1 MWNFFSYAIKNYLK
15 VIVLQNESIRKWQ
28 VLKLTEFINKKLES
42 DTWKTSTTRKLMARR
57 DDSRLLKTI
66 NYIIFF
72 IFIGIPR
79 VSFQSAALILALFIP
94 VGMAQAWKVS
104 SNDYLTDFLME
115 LPRYL
120 INDGFNEMYLMS
132 SHILLPL
139 AYCICPL
146 ILYSQIKLFKQIN
159 REIPFLIKVKSLER
173 QNNKNLANL
182 NQARSE
188 VQSLQL
194 EVGNQDDVQTDLL
207 TELEAAETRLQYIEA
222 DYLTEINRSEELEK
236 ELRQENR
243 HMSLAGALHELE
255 LTRNEL
261 LKIKKLW
268 THDYNW
274 MERLEIEREMSP
286 EGTSPFIRNVGFVGF
301 ESFIKKRS
309 TQKLH
314 YSYQEIKTNDEL
326 TIKTLIDELADNEM
340 ISKKDK
346 NLFHEVRIARNSWL
360 HDAKPPSNDLLE
372 RLLKKLEVSDPVTKP
387 IL

>member
-15 VIVLQNESIRKWQ
+15 VIVLQNESIRNWIVPKM
-28 VLKLTEFINKKLES
+28 TEVFNKKLET
-42 DTWKTSTTRKLMARR
+42 DTWKSSKTRKIIKKSNE
-57 DDSRLLKTI
+57 SRLLKAI
-66 NYIIFF
+66 VSISCF
-72 IFIGIPR
+72 IFVGIPR
-79 VSFQSAALILALFIP
+79 VSFQSAALTLALFIP
-94 VGMAQAWKVS
+94 IGMAQAWKIS
-104 SNDYLTDFLME
+104 SNDHLSDFLLE

-120 INDGFNEMYLMS
+120 MNDGLNEMYLMT

-146 ILYSQIKLFKQIN
+146 ILYSQIKLLRQI
-159 REIPFLIKVKSLER
+159 RSEVFFFLKVKSSER
-173 QNNKNLANL
+173 QNNKNFENL
-182 NQARSE
+182 NEARSE
-188 VQSLQL
+188 VQRLQL
-194 EVGNQDDVQTDLL
+194 ELGNQDNLQTDLL
-207 TELEAAETRLQYIEA
+207 DELEVAETRLQYIEA
-222 DYLTEINRSEELEK
+222 DYLTEINRSDELEK

-243 HMSLAGALHELE
+243 HMSLANALRELE
-255 LTRNEL
+255 LTRYEL

-286 EGTSPFIRNVGFVGF
+286 EGTSPFIRNIGFVGF

-309 TQKLH
+309 TQKLR

-360 HDAKPPSNDLLE
+360 HDAKPPSNELLE